1 QRAMCRLILI
11 LILLVIIVIAYFWW
25 KPEAGGTNTDVLP
38 VVLWHGMGDTCC
50 APFSL
55 GAIMSLIVEQTKG
68 GFVRSIEIGD
78 NIVMDFQSGFF
89 LHPNE
94 QVDYVCKELLKDERL
109 AKGYNAI
116 GFSQGG
122 QFLRAVAQ
130 RCPQPPMRTLITL
143 GGQHQGVFGLPMCPT
158 LTEKSCEYISKLL
171 TTAAYTTKVQ
181 EELVQ
186 ATYWHDPIMENRYR
200 LGSTFLADINNEVY
214 LNTYYSENLNKLR
227 KFVMVKFLN
236 DTIVQPKESQWFEYY
251 TNGQDKLITPLKDSR
266 VYTNLG
272 LDKMDKAGKLVF
284 LGVEGDHLS
293 ISKAWFI
300 KNLVP
305 LLLEK

>member
-1 QRAMCRLILI
+1 MCRLILI

-251 TNGQDKLITPLKDSR
+251 TNGQDKLITSLKDSR

>member
-1 QRAMCRLILI
+1 QRAMCRFL
-11 LILLVIIVIAYFWW
+11 LILLLLLIIVVAYFWW
-25 KPEAGGTNTDVLP
+25 KPEAGGSNTDVLP

-68 GFVRSIEIGD
+68 GYVRSVEIGG

-89 LHPNE
+89 LHPND
-94 QVDYVCKELLKDERL
+94 QVDYVCKELLKDEKL
-109 AKGYNAI
+109 AKGYHAI

-130 RCPQPPMRTLITL
+130 RCPQPPMRNLITL

-158 LTEKSCEYISKLL
+158 ISEESCEYISKLL

-181 EELVQ
+181 EDLVQ

-214 LNTYYSENLNKLR
+214 LNTFYIENINRLK

-284 LGVEGDHLS
+284 LGVEGNHLS
-293 ISKAWFI
+293 ISKEWFI

>member
-1 QRAMCRLILI
+1 SIMCRYILL
-11 LILLVIIVIAYFWW
+11 LILLVIIVVAYFWC

-50 APFSL
+50 MPFSL
-55 GAIMSLIVEQTKG
+55 GAIMSLIVEQTQG
-68 GFVRSIEIGD
+68 GYVRSIEIDG

-89 LHPNE
+89 IHPNE
-94 QVDYVCKELLKDERL
+94 QVDYVCKELLKDEKL

-143 GGQHQGVFGLPMCPT
+143 GGQHQGVFGLPQCPT
-158 LTEKSCEYISKLL
+158 LSEKSCEYISKLL
-171 TTAAYTTKVQ
+171 TTAVYTTKVQ

-186 ATYWHDPIMENRYR
+186 ATYWHDPIMENKYR

-214 LNTYYSENLNKLR
+214 LNTFYIENLNKLK

-236 DTIVQPKESQWFEYY
+236 DTIVQPKESQWFEFY
-251 TNGQDKLITPLKDSR
+251 TNGQDQIITSLKDSR
-266 VYTNLG
+266 VYKNLG
-272 LDKMDKAGKLVF
+272 LDKMDNAGKLVF
-284 LGVEGDHLS
+284 LSVEGNHLS

>member
-1 QRAMCRLILI
+1 MCRIILVLLLIVILI
-11 LILLVIIVIAYFWW
+11 IGYVWW
-25 KPEAGGTNTDVLP
+25 KPTAGGTNPEVLP

-55 GAIMSLIVEQTKG
+55 GGIMDLIVEETKG
-68 GFVRSIEIGD
+68 GYVRSMEIGG
-78 NIVMDFQSGFF
+78 NILLDFQSGFF

-94 QVDYVCKELLKDERL
+94 QVEYVCKQLLQDERL

-130 RCPQPPMRTLITL
+130 RCPTPPMRTLVTL

-158 LTEKSCEYISKLL
+158 LSESTCDYISRLL
-171 TTAAYTTKVQ
+171 NSAVYSDEVQ
-181 EELVQ
+181 RNLVQ
-186 ATYWHDPIMENRYR
+186 ATYWHDPLMENHYR
-200 LGSTFLADINNEVY
+200 LGSTFLADINNELY
-214 LNTYYSENLNKLR
+214 LNEFYIENLHKLK

-236 DTIVQPKESQWFEYY
+236 DTIVQPKESQWFQFY
-251 TNGQDKLITPLKDSR
+251 TSGQDKVIQPFKESKTYQDLRLK
-266 VYTNLG
+266 
-272 LDKMDKAGKLVF
+272 KMEDEGKLVF
-284 LGVEGDHLS
+284 LGVEGDHLA

-300 KNLVP
+300 KNIVP
-305 LLLEK
+305 LLLEN